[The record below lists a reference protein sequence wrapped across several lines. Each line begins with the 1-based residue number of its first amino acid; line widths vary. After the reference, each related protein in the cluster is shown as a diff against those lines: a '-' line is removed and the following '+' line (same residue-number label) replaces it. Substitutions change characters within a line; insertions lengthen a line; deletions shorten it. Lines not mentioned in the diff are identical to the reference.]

1 MRTMKTMTCFLAVGL
16 FLLSSSNLE
25 AIMRADSK
33 PNVGKAGQGVTVEG
47 NKIKRVNE
55 FLDRV
60 QNGVLYTEKNQ
71 YSLSGVNL
79 IDQRE
84 TKVSKQVRDSRK
96 RVVEMTFVD
105 GVLKQVIIHK

>member
-1 MRTMKTMTCFLAVGL
+1 MRMKIVACLLAGGL
-16 FLLSSSNLE
+16 FLLSSSNLA

-33 PNVGKAGQGVTVEG
+33 PSVGKVDQGATVEV
-47 NKIKRVNE
+47 NKIKKVNE

-60 QNGVLYTEKNQ
+60 QNGVLYTEKNR
-71 YSLSGVNL
+71 YSLNGVRV
-79 IDQRE
+79 IDQRGI
-84 TKVSKQVRDSRK
+84 KVSKQVRDSRK